1 MAPYRAKVCRPVAGL
16 MSKPDN
22 AKLKRSLSLLDV
34 MALGVNAVIGQG
46 IFLLPGL
53 AAAILGPA
61 SLVGLLCAAGIAL
74 LIALCFAEVATRF
87 DTTGGAYV
95 YARET
100 FGPFVGFEVGWML
113 CCVGIIS
120 WAALANGFTVVL
132 ARFIPAVGSGW
143 LQPVVAIGLMAVLGA
158 VNMWGAKLGATLS
171 TFFSIAK
178 LVPVIVFVAVGLL
191 HIEGANYEPFSPQG
205 YDRLA
210 EGTMLMLYA
219 FVGFES
225 SVVPAGEM
233 KNPKRAV
240 PIALVTVMALV
251 CVAYLAVF
259 VVTIGTFPAVA
270 GHGNPVA
277 AASEG
282 FLGPIGGTLI
292 AAGIVVSVFGI
303 NTGAALVSPRKLY
316 ALAESGDLPKPLA
329 RVDPKTGTPRTAI
342 MVTLVVAAVLSL
354 TGSVKDLAILG
365 VVARFVQYIPTCI
378 AVIVLRRREG
388 AEATKGFRV
397 PFGPVI
403 PIAAVGLC
411 LWLLAYTEPS
421 KLLFGA
427 IALVAGV
434 PIYLLGQRARRQD
447 PSAAR

>member
-1 MAPYRAKVCRPVAGL
+1 MG
-16 MSKPDN
+16 KPDD
-22 AKLKRSLSLLDV
+22 AKLTRSLSLLDV

-61 SLVGLLCAAGIAL
+61 SIVGLLCAAGIAL

-87 DTTGGAYV
+87 DSTGGAYV

-132 ARFIPAVGSGW
+132 ARFIPAVGTGW
-143 LQPVVAIGLMAVLGA
+143 LQPVVAIGLMAVLAA
-158 VNMWGAKLGATLS
+158 VNLFGAKMGAALS

-178 LVPVIVFVAVGLL
+178 LVPVIVFVAVGFFHL
-191 HIEGANYEPFSPQG
+191 EGANFEPFSPQG
-205 YDRLA
+205 YERLA
-210 EGTMLMLYA
+210 EATMLMLYA

-233 KNPKRAV
+233 HNPKRAV

-251 CVAYLAVF
+251 CVAYLTVF
-259 VVTIGTFPAVA
+259 FVTIGTFPAVA
-270 GHGNPVA
+270 GHENPVA
-277 AASEG
+277 SASEG
-282 FLGPIGGTLI
+282 FLGPVGGTLI

-329 RVDPKTGTPRTAI
+329 KLDPKTGTPQTAI
-342 MVTLVVAAVLSL
+342 IITFVVAAVLSV

-365 VVARFVQYIPTCI
+365 VVARFVQYIPTCL
-378 AVIVLRRREG
+378 AVIVLRRRNGAQASEG
-388 AEATKGFRV
+388 FQV

-403 PIAAVGLC
+403 PLIAVGLC
-411 LWLLAYTEPS
+411 LWLLYYTEPK

-434 PIYLLGQRARRQD
+434 PVYLWSRRTKQVE
-447 PSAAR
+447 